1 VNVVLKVPGLHKKRP
16 LTPVPRGSAPG
27 TFVVDPEAPK
37 PEIRVMA
44 YNPDNLVEVDVLNV
58 AAIRPYM
65 DEYAVT
71 WVNVD
76 GLGDAATIQQLGD
89 LFGVHPLALED
100 VFNIR
105 HRPKMEEYEDQ
116 IFVTARMALIDEQ
129 FEHEQISLFLG
140 TNYVLTF
147 QQFPGDCLEPI
158 RERLRQKRGVFKSCG
173 ADYLAYA
180 ILDAVIDGYF
190 PVLEEYG
197 ERMEALEEEIL
208 ERPRQKTILTVQ
220 ATKRGILS
228 LRRSIWPQRE
238 FLNSLVRDASPL
250 ITDHTR
256 LHLRDAH
263 DHAMRI
269 MDLVDTYRE
278 ISAGLTDLYMSSVSN
293 RMNDVMKVLT
303 VMATIFIPLTF
314 VAGIYGMNF
323 NSDVSPW
330 NMPELNWYWAYPV
343 FWGVM
348 VVIALVMLLFFRR
361 RGWVGSGSS
370 NSGDG

>member
-1 VNVVLKVPGLHKKRP
+1 MVLKVPGLHKKRP